1 MPSAVPRGQPQT
13 YPNRRVYPNLEEHLS
28 IKTSC
33 FAHYH
38 DVHHDDLPAKLKEC
52 SEYLAKWPAD
62 KVLNMWRAGEPEAVL
77 ETAVRYMSGCTTF
90 KVNPEG
96 ALFMLDA
103 FYDPEYNK
111 RDYVGDVASQSAM
124 ARAHSC
130 AAHAHYQKFKASDE
144 ERLSYT
150 ADERHY
156 RRRQTLEV
164 GYGQPAHTSLGF
176 ALHHASES
184 ARLGHVSAIVLR
196 VGFTAREIGESLGV
210 DLTEMTKRA
219 KKHRPLWRAVEDRL
233 DELYAEARQALQSAE
248 RDPSEYICSAE
259 GCSTWSASRASLRL
273 CSGKCPQD
281 LKPRYCSKQ
290 CQVKV
295 RPHLVVSVAL

>member
-1 MPSAVPRGQPQT
+1 
-13 YPNRRVYPNLEEHLS
+13 
-28 IKTSC
+28 
-33 FAHYH
+33 
-38 DVHHDDLPAKLKEC
+38 
-52 SEYLAKWPAD
+52 
-62 KVLNMWRAGEPEAVL
+62 
-77 ETAVRYMSGCTTF
+77 
-90 KVNPEG
+90 
-96 ALFMLDA
+96 MLDA
-103 FYDPEYNK
+103 FHDSEYNK
-111 RDYVGDVASQSAM
+111 RDYVGDVANQLAM

-130 AAHAHYQKFKASDE
+130 AAHAHYQKFKASDK
-144 ERLSYT
+144 ERFSYA

-184 ARLGHVSAIVLR
+184 ARLGLVSSIVLR
-196 VGFTAREIGESLGV
+196 LGFTAREIGESLGV
-210 DLTEMTKRA
+210 DLTELPKHA

-233 DELYAEARQALQSAE
+233 NELYAEARKKLESVE
-248 RDPSEYICSAE
+248 KNSSGYVCNAE
-259 GCSTWSASRASLRL
+259 GCSARSPSGTSLKL

-295 RPHLVVSVAL
+295 RTHSLQIGSP